1 MVSTRQTY
9 RRNNNVIRPI
19 KVRKHKSYGYS
30 AIPTRI
36 GKTAKHV
43 ENNQSSPIIDKYKR
57 IFPDGHLGIMDIKEN
72 NPLQAQVTK
81 TEYLLRSQNESI
93 IEWLVRISKYHP
105 TLEIKINGDN
115 NDFFPSFQLKAVRV
129 FKEYSD
135 DTIGCVQLF
144 NNEKPLSVTFYHP
157 DQLLITVI

>member
-1 MVSTRQTY
+1 MVLTRQSY
-9 RRNNNVIRPI
+9 RMNNNVIRSI

-36 GKTAKHV
+36 GKNAKHID
-43 ENNQSSPIIDKYKR
+43 NNQSSPIIDKYKR

-72 NPLQAQVTK
+72 NPLQAS
-81 TEYLLRSQNESI
+81 EYKNK

-105 TLEIKINGDN
+105 TLEIKISGDN

-135 DTIGCVQLF
+135 DTMGCVQLF
-144 NNEKPLSVTFYHP
+144 NNDKPLSVTFYHP